1 MLPEKFFDCLKH
13 EGVVA
18 IGTAS
23 ASGEAHI
30 ANTWNSY
37 LIVTDEEQIL
47 IPAAG
52 MRKTEKNSKENP
64 HVELT
69 LGAREV
75 EGYIGPGTGFLLT
88 GTASFLKEGTLFTRM
103 KEKCPFAARVLVFTP
118 ESCRQ
123 TL

>member
-1 MLPEKFFDCLKH
+1 MLPEKFFDCLKY

-75 EGYIGPGTGFLLT
+75 EGYIGPGTAHGNRILPQRGHIIHPHERKMPLCR
-88 GTASFLKEGTLFTRM
+88 TRPCFHPG
-103 KEKCPFAARVLVFTP
+103 KLPPNTII
-118 ESCRQ
+118 S
-123 TL
+123 

>member
-1 MLPEKFFDCLKH
+1 MLPDKFFDCLKY

-23 ASGEAHI
+23 AQGEAHI

-37 LIVTDEEQIL
+37 LIVTEEERIL

-52 MRKTEKNSKENP
+52 MHKTERNNNENP
-64 HVELT
+64 HVEIT
-69 LGAREV
+69 LGTREV
-75 EGYIGPGTGFLLT
+75 EGHRGPGTGFLLT
-88 GTASFLKEGTLFTRM
+88 GTAAFLKEGALFDRM

-118 ESCRQ
+118 ERCRQ

>member
-1 MLPEKFFDCLKH
+1 MLPEKFFDCLKY

-37 LIVTDEEQIL
+37 LIDTDEEQIL

-52 MRKTEKNSKENP
+52 MRKT
-64 HVELT
+64 
-69 LGAREV
+69 

>member
-69 LGAREV
+69 LGAR
-75 EGYIGPGTGFLLT
+75 TGFLLT